1 MARDIHASSS
11 SSSKVEECSMI
22 QEDQQ
27 QQPDLCSVHSARNQ
41 TFYFSTPLP
50 AQKHEPYQYHG
61 DKRKNSNRA
70 ASIISQT
77 MKSWRQKRLDILP
90 KKYLPQEE
98 TEAYCSQCEKY
109 ITTRIRY
116 RNGTMVWLS
125 SFIL

>member
-1 MARDIHASSS
+1 MAKDIHASSS
-11 SSSKVEECSMI
+11 SSKVETCGII
-22 QEDQQ
+22 QED

-61 DKRKNSNRA
+61 DKKKNSNNNRA

-98 TEAYCSQCEKY
+98 TEAYCNHCEKY